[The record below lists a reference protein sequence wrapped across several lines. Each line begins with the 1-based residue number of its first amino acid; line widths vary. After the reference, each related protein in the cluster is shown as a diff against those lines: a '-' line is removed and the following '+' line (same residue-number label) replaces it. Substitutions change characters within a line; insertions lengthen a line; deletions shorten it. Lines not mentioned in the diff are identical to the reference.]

1 MEAHRMLII
10 LAIAFAFAS
19 AVAALVTVK
28 HVRTQTSSVPHPI
41 STI

>member
-1 MEAHRMLII
+1 MEAHRMLMI

-19 AVAALVTVK
+19 AVAAPVTVR
-28 HVRTQTSSVPHPI
+28 HLRTQTSSVPQPI